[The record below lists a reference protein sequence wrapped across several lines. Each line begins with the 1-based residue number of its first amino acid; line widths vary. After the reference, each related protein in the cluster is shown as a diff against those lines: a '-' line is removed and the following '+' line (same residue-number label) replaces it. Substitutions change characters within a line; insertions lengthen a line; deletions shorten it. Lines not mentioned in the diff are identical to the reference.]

1 MVIVVICVYCCANL
15 SAQSVQESST
25 ISRPDKCAGDV
36 NLDEDFGLR
45 RVCFSEVK
53 WWICHARYEQSCSK
67 VKENKLK
74 LRQNKLSIF

>member
-1 MVIVVICVYCCANL
+1 MWLFVFIAVLIYLLRVSRRAAP
-15 SAQSVQESST
+15 SAGLINVLE
-25 ISRPDKCAGDV
+25 DV

-53 WWICHARYEQSCSK
+53 WWIYHARYEQSCSK

-74 LRQNKLSIF
+74 PRQNKLSIF